1 MALLSRSGFIRT
13 GFLSNEMSTQ
23 IKVIIERLPYDVLLR
38 SDTKLTNLQAHGTG
52 AGDANAGDYG
62 GGASGPGGSPV
73 SIGRSPPDVLCPP
86 RS

>member
-1 MALLSRSGFIRT
+1 
-13 GFLSNEMSTQ
+13 MS
-23 IKVIIERLPYDVLLR
+23 YSMNCR

-73 SIGRSPPDVLCPP
+73 SIGRSPPVLWSP